1 MAGLN
6 RTEAYFSGLK
16 VHNNGNNILEMNSN
30 GSFSLKSNSLLNNS
44 KNNIK
49 NIANLNNEVISMNGN
64 VILKSN
70 NGNIILQNGN
80 EKINYNI
87 KEELENQNLS
97 ETKEEDIYFLDLD
110 DVNNLRDDSLLIES
124 LNKPLC
130 LYGNQ
135 GINNITHN
143 NYKVISDKEIIFQA
157 LKKIRFN
164 TMGTLSINTEKI
176 IGSCEEDIILISNEG
191 NIKLGGDGLDGCA
204 LTIQNNKILFGK
216 SLKFE
221 EDKKVV
227 INVENNRDGIKL
239 IGENVNPELEIE
251 NDNAKLICN
260 LGIQDNDI
268 NNIFFA
274 KIINSNNKTIIETL
288 DNFEF
293 CLDDIGNL
301 IHWGENKMNIINF
314 ISKYR
319 VEINE
324 TINDKDFI
332 KCFINRNNCGNIKT
346 VSNSNLHLGTNDLDI
361 LNISKN
367 GRIGVNTKNIEG
379 SFHITNNYGKVNNI
393 RREKN
398 KVYFKHKIIQLEN
411 SNFIIFANSVEN
423 EKYSLEA
430 FLYNIDNNLLKHEI
444 LKKDSFVEIE
454 FSIILH
460 PKNKNFIIL
469 ALCYFTEDA
478 LFMTEVNLYTHILRR
493 KKGFTKK
500 IINEDIEKSS
510 YPFLL
515 SHNDNHILVYRDF
528 KDREETYLKVFGE
541 NNEVLKLLVLNEINN
556 ISEVIIDGEKLAFI
570 SNNNLFQVK
579 LLEDFSYQIEDKI
592 EIKENYIF
600 NKIIFYQEKV
610 HLFSINENNII
621 YEDKVIIE
629 NIDSDARF
637 NLANNSLEIIYKKN
651 DKIIIFDL
659 VDKVEIELFESN
671 INNIIL
677 TNLVNTKNKYI
688 KSLISVES
696 KNVKSFNGNS
706 IIFVDHNSNSNLLK
720 VSNNFNQ
727 IEVKDNGDILFEDLI
742 EFSKKKNVTQLKNN
756 LVLSEI
762 KDLDKVAKQG
772 QINYY
777 ENNLLVYLGNKW
789 KKIKLEDF

>member
-30 GSFSLKSNSLLNNS
+30 GSFSLKSNSILNNS

-49 NIANLNNEVISMNGN
+49 NTSNLNNEVISINGN
-64 VILKSN
+64 VILKSD

-143 NYKVISDKEIIFQA
+143 NYKVISDREIIFQA

-191 NIKLGGDGLDGCA
+191 NIKLGGDGLDDCA
-204 LTIQNNKILFGK
+204 LTIQDNKIIIGK
-216 SLKFE
+216 TQKFE
-221 EDKKVV
+221 DEKKVIV
-227 INVENNRDGIKL
+227 NIENNNDGIKL

-251 NDNAKLICN
+251 NDDTKLICN
-260 LGIQDNDI
+260 LGNRDNDI

-274 KIINSNNKTIIETL
+274 KIINSSNKTFIEIL

-293 CLDDIGNL
+293 CLDDIDNC
-301 IHWGENKMNIINF
+301 IQWGDNKMNIKNF
-314 ISKYR
+314 ISKGR

-324 TINDKDFI
+324 RINDNDFM

-346 VSNSNLHLGTNDLDI
+346 ISNSNLHLGTNNLDI
-361 LNISKN
+361 LNIAKN
-367 GRIGVNTKNIEG
+367 GRVGINTKNIEG

-411 SNFIIFANSVEN
+411 SNFIIFTNSVEN

-444 LKKDSFVEIE
+444 LKKDSFDEIE

-460 PKNKNFIIL
+460 PNNRNLIIL

-478 LFMTEVNLYTHILRR
+478 LFMTEINLYNHLLRR
-493 KKGFTKK
+493 KKGFTKR
-500 IINEDIEKSS
+500 IINDDIEKSS
-510 YPFLL
+510 FPVLVP
-515 SHNDNHILVYRDF
+515 HNENHILIYRDY
-528 KDREETYLKVFGE
+528 KEEEEEIYLKVFSE
-541 NNEVLKLLVLNEINN
+541 NNEVLKLIVLKDYENVSNIIYDKNN
-556 ISEVIIDGEKLAFI
+556 IALI
-570 SNNNLFQVK
+570 SNNNLLNIK
-579 LLEDFSYQIEDKI
+579 LLDDYNYSIEYKVKI
-592 EIKENYIF
+592 EYNTF
-600 NKIIFYQEKV
+600 NKIIFYEEKV

-629 NIDSDARF
+629 NIDLNAKF
-637 NLANNSLEIIYKKN
+637 NLANNSLKIIYKKN
-651 DKIIIFDL
+651 NKIIIFDL
-659 VDKVEIELFESN
+659 VNKVELELFEKD
-671 INNIIL
+671 INNITL
-677 TNLVNTKNKYI
+677 TNLVNSKNNYI
-688 KSLISVES
+688 KSLVSVES
-696 KNVKSFNGNS
+696 KNNKSYNGNS
-706 IIFVDHNSNSNLLK
+706 IIFIDYNSNSNLLK
-720 VSNNFNQ
+720 ISNNYNQ
-727 IEVKDNGDILFEDLI
+727 IEIKDNGDILFEDLI
-742 EFSKKKNVTQLKNN
+742 EFSKTKNITQIKNN

-762 KDLDKVAKQG
+762 KDLDKEAKQG
-772 QINYY
+772 QVNYY
-777 ENNLLVYLGNKW
+777 QDNLLVYLGNKW